1 MFGCCIVVDIFI
13 YIIISGNIGNV
24 FGIKL
29 KIGDIY
35 VVKDLDFEILL
46 NVRFFFIFNLKY
58 LCIVVKVK
66 WILKVNLFL
75 VLL

>member
-24 FGIKL
+24 FGIKF

-46 NVRFFFIFNLKY
+46 NVRFIFIFILKN
-58 LCIVVKVK
+58 LCIVEKE
-66 WILKVNLFL
+66 I
-75 VLL
+75 

>member
-24 FGIKL
+24 FGIKF

-46 NVRFFFIFNLKY
+46 NVRFIFIFILKN
-58 LCIVVKVK
+58 LCIVEKK
-66 WILKVNLFL
+66 NDFYR
-75 VLL
+75 

>member
-24 FGIKL
+24 FGIKF

-46 NVRFFFIFNLKY
+46 NVRFIFIFILKN
-58 LCIVVKVK
+58 LCIVEKEK
-66 WILKVNLFL
+66 WILKVIFWG

>member
-24 FGIKL
+24 FGIKF

-46 NVRFFFIFNLKY
+46 NVRFIFIFILKN
-58 LCIVVKVK
+58 LCIVEKEK
-66 WILKVNLFL
+66 WFL
-75 VLL
+75 

>member
-46 NVRFFFIFNLKY
+46 NVRFIFIFILKN
-58 LCIVVKVK
+58 LCIVEKEK
-66 WILKVNLFL
+66 WILKVIFWG

>member
-1 MFGCCIVVDIFI
+1 MFGCFIVVDIFI

-24 FGIKL
+24 FGIKF

-46 NVRFFFIFNLKY
+46 NVRFIFIFILKN
-58 LCIVVKVK
+58 LCIVEKEK
-66 WILKVNLFL
+66 WFL
-75 VLL
+75 